1 MNWMVL
7 LEQVFELFLIPV
19 LTALGIYLAALIHV
33 KAQEAKQKT
42 KDETT
47 RKYIEMAEKTISECV
62 LATTQTYVEALKKA
76 GKFDSEAQKHALQL
90 TYNSVMKILTEDAKK
105 YITEAVGD
113 FETYLMN
120 KIESQVKLTK
130 SIN

>member
-1 MNWMVL
+1 MDWMTL
-7 LEQVFELFLIPV
+7 LQQTFELVLFPV

-33 KAQEAKQKT
+33 KAQEAKQKA
-42 KDETT
+42 KDDTT

-76 GKFDSEAQKHALQL
+76 GKFDGDAQKEALKL
-90 TYNSVMKILTEDAKK
+90 TYDNVLKILTEDAKK

-113 FETYLMN
+113 FDAYLMN

-130 SIN
+130 GLN